1 MENLP
6 TVAFRFL
13 LRPSR
18 LFADRKLSKYT
29 TLDGW
34 YESNMAKVD
43 IYALAI
49 GCKCTH
55 DLKEQEKEFYEYRK
69 SVCTTLEEWSRLG
82 DELEYT

>member
-1 MENLP
+1 
-6 TVAFRFL
+6 
-13 LRPSR
+13 
-18 LFADRKLSKYT
+18 
-29 TLDGW
+29 
-34 YESNMAKVD
+34 MAKVD